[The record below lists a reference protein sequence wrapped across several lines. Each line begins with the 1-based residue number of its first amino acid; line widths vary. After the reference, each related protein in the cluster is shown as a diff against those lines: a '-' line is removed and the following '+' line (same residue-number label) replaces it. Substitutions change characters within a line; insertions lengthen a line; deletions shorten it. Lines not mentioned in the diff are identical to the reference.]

1 MSQRST
7 AKSKVWNHH
16 DLSYLTRVTG
26 VQTDV
31 RPGVFFRN
39 FTQKEATK
47 LSVTGWCRNTDD
59 EKGSPDA
66 IKQFLKAI
74 DEGPRH
80 ARVVKLDKEDRELVE
95 GESQFEVRR

>member
-1 MSQRST
+1 MSQRIYFLVHG
-7 AKSKVWNHH
+7 KV
-16 DLSYLTRVTG
+16 
-26 VQTDV
+26 Q
-31 RPGVFFRN
+31 GVFFRN

-59 EKGSPDA
+59 EKVEGEAQGSPDA

-95 GESQFEVRR
+95 GESRFEVRR